1 MDKPNQE
8 LLDSWIEN
16 STKLCFTF
24 NDGKKKYG
32 HINSCFGMGLHVKID
47 DPKGNQWKTRKVLL
61 FNAMDSI
68 VEVRE
73 DMTV

>member
-1 MDKPNQE
+1 
-8 LLDSWIEN
+8 
-16 STKLCFTF
+16 
-24 NDGKKKYG
+24 
-32 HINSCFGMGLHVKID
+32 MGLHVKID